1 MRQEILQILEADSRL
16 SAAQIAV
23 MLDTTEEAVQQEI
36 RRLEEE
42 GVIVGY
48 HTLINWE
55 KADRDVVTAHIAV
68 KVTPQRGSG
77 FDQTALRIAEFPE
90 VQAVF
95 LVSGDFDLMVL
106 VEGATIKDIARF
118 VSTKLAVMD
127 TVVSC
132 TTHFVLKKFKQNGR
146 IYERQNGDER
156 PNILL

>member
-1 MRQEILQILEADSRL
+1 LRQEILQILEADSRL

-95 LVSGDFDLMVL
+95 LISGDFDLMVL

>member
-95 LVSGDFDLMVL
+95 LISGDFDLMVL

>member
-1 MRQEILQILEADSRL
+1 MRQEILQILEGDSRL

-23 MLDTTEEAVQQEI
+23 MLDSTEEAVQAEI
-36 RRLEEE
+36 SRLEEE
-42 GVIVGY
+42 GVIVCY
-48 HTLINWE
+48 HTLIDWE
-55 KADRDVVTAHIAV
+55 KAGRELVTAHIAV

-106 VEGATIKDIARF
+106 VEGATIQDIARF

-127 TVVSC
+127 SVVSC

-146 IYERQNGDER
+146 LFGRNHSDER